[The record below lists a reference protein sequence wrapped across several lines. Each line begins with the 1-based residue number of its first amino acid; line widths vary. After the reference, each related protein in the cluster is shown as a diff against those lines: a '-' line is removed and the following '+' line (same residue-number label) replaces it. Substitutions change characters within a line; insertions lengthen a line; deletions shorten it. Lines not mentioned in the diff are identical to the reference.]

1 MKQRP
6 AKEITLIA
14 ELRLWARGHPRTV
27 DVTLAVAL
35 FGVTA
40 VSTAMDQPPRIA
52 QWPPLPAAFVAAVS
66 AAVFLAH
73 RGFPRLTVAATTA
86 CGAVLGAMG
95 PWLGYEFGSTV
106 AATAMAALYSLALR
120 TDRRTAGRATAACVL
135 ALLAASVSWAPDGTR
150 LQSEQVGLVGFTLLS
165 SAVADSTRSRRD
177 YVTAVEARAE
187 LAERTREDEARLRVG
202 AEQMRI
208 ARELH
213 DVVAH
218 HITLAHAQAAT
229 ADYLLA
235 TKPDKAQYVMRNLT
249 TTLVSALNELRATVG
264 LLRETGDAGDPA
276 EPAPGLA
283 QIPALLDSFGH
294 AGLTVRLT
302 CDGARQP
309 LSPGVDLTA
318 YRIVQ
323 EALTNVTKH
332 ALTTTAS
339 VRLAY
344 ADRLLTL
351 TVSDDGQ
358 QRTQPRAAGYGLVGM
373 GERAQAVGGRLRARP
388 RSGAGFEVVAE
399 LPTDAPHAAGVP
411 LTDHEDDV

>member
-1 MKQRP
+1 MIADLRP
-6 AKEITLIA
+6 
-14 ELRLWARGHPRTV
+14 WARGHPRMA
-27 DVTLAVAL
+27 DATLTVAL
-35 FGVTA
+35 FGITA

-52 QWPPLPAAFVAAVS
+52 QWPPLPAAVIAAVS
-66 AAVFLAH
+66 AAIFLAH
-73 RGFPRLTVAATTA
+73 RRFPRLTVTATTA
-86 CGAVLGAMG
+86 CSAALGAMG
-95 PWLGYEFGSTV
+95 PWLGYEFGSTI

-135 ALLAASVSWAPDGTR
+135 ALLAVSVIWAPDDTH
-150 LQSEQVGLVGFTLLS
+150 LQPEQVGLVGFTLLS

-177 YVTAVEARAE
+177 YVIAVEARAE
-187 LAERTREDEARLRVG
+187 LAERTREDEARLRVS

-235 TKPDKAQYVMRNLT
+235 AKPDTAQYVMRNLT

-264 LLRETGDAGDPA
+264 LLREAGDATAPA

-283 QIPALLDSFGH
+283 RLPALLDSFEH
-294 AGLTVRLT
+294 AGLTVHLT
-302 CDGARQP
+302 CDGTRQP

-344 ADRLLTL
+344 TGRLLTL

-358 QRTQPRAAGYGLVGM
+358 QQAQTRAAGYGLIGM

-388 RSGAGFEVVAE
+388 KSDAGFEVVAE
-399 LPTDAPHAAGVP
+399 LPTDAPHSADVP
-411 LTDHEDDV
+411 LTAHEDKDNA